1 MLEHDYPPSLTKIR
15 KRFLCKLGYHKWEP
29 IRRINGQYGKI
40 CFGCDPVKEWWEP
53 LPSFRSKGSEVM
65 SKQ

>member
-1 MLEHDYPPSLTKIR
+1 MLEHDAVSAYPPSLTKIR

-53 LPSFRSKGSEVM
+53 LPSFRSKGW
-65 SKQ
+65 K